1 MNSKLNHIDLRFATV
16 STYEVNRSIT
26 LHVHLNIL
34 KKQPESGC
42 DISLKHGRYIT
53 WTGNTNRFTDNRY
66 SIFAALKS
74 R

>member
-1 MNSKLNHIDLRFATV
+1 MHPLIWKKMQSRMLRYLSDLK
-16 STYEVNRSIT
+16 YLEYWN
-26 LHVHLNIL
+26 
-34 KKQPESGC
+34 
-42 DISLKHGRYIT
+42 HGRYIT